1 MNICCTPKAT
11 LRVPRPPVQTPPPQ
25 LAVQQRLGKET
36 KTVHVQVNI
45 CTRAHADLP
54 RSYIDR
60 HRYEHIPKYMDYVY
74 ICVYVYKYIH
84 IYIHTYSHILA

>member
-1 MNICCTPKAT
+1 MNICRTPKAT

-36 KTVHVQVNI
+36 KTVHVEMHI
-45 CTRAHADLP
+45 CSRAHADLP

-60 HRYEHIPKYMDYVY
+60 YKNMHIPKNMDYVH
-74 ICVYVYKYIH
+74 ICV
-84 IYIHTYSHILA
+84 